1 MFVDAKKE
9 GCGITR
15 CRGKRAMASFRSWT
29 HLVGSTPKAVWFVLA
44 AILLGTSLRTCQGPC
59 REQQQLCSLH
69 KNFHRPA
76 VPQYPS
82 NIFYSYFVFS
92 PFVFDDLSAAMKSSS
107 SRVELSSSCSSFS
120 IRRLS
125 SSRIS
130 KKLTRKSGI
139 SASEFCSFSWNVLQI
154 FLRETFWRSKKSFWI
169 LWAVQWNA
177 ARLQCSHW
185 PSNGIFES
193 KSFYFKETFSAS
205 FVILFKCC
213 KFRKQ
218 WNLTPVHIWA
228 STL

>member
-9 GCGITR
+9 GFGITR
-15 CRGKRAMASFRSWT
+15 CRGKRDMASFRSWT

-69 KNFHRPA
+69 KNFHRPT

-82 NIFYSYFVFS
+82 NIFYSYFRFSCLTTFRRRWNHLVLESSCLRRARLS
-92 PFVFDDLSAAMKSSS
+92 PFVVCLPPESRRNQLESLGYLPLSF
-107 SRVELSSSCSSFS
+107 VLSLEMCF
-120 IRRLS
+120 
-125 SSRIS
+125 
-130 KKLTRKSGI
+130 K
-139 SASEFCSFSWNVLQI
+139 F
-154 FLRETFWRSKKSFWI
+154 FLGRHFGDPNKNFWI

-177 ARLQCSHW
+177 TRLQCSQW

-213 KFRKQ
+213 KFREQ